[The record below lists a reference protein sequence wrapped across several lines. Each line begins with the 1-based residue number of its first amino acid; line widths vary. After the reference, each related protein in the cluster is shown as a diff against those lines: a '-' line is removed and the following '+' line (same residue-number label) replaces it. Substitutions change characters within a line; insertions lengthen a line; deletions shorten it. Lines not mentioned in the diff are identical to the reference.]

1 MWLIVVV
8 VKQTELFM
16 YVAVLI
22 FLQLV
27 KLVLTMANFACV
39 IDLSKLCHNIN
50 TIAANTNLSFNAVLF
65 VITPKD
71 NGILQ
76 QLRSLK
82 AYRFQVYHSLRRT
95 DIRVSLRLVSGFCCT
110 AEGHRPLKTWIYWF
124 RCSWKWLLHQLWSE
138 CLARSI
144 LRWLERLMKSLQKKK
159 YKLIYHPI

>member
-1 MWLIVVV
+1 MV
-8 VKQTELFM
+8 VKQTALFM
-16 YVAVLI
+16 YVAVFF

-39 IDLSKLCHNIN
+39 IDLSKLCHSIN
-50 TIAANTNLSFNAVLF
+50 TVAANTNLSFNAVLF
-65 VITPKD
+65 EINPKD

-110 AEGHRPLKTWIYWF
+110 AEGHRPLKT
-124 RCSWKWLLHQLWSE
+124 
-138 CLARSI
+138 
-144 LRWLERLMKSLQKKK
+144 
-159 YKLIYHPI
+159 